1 MFQVYLDIFN
11 RKQDKMLIKK
21 MTLKPVE
28 REMIY

>member
-21 MTLKPVE
+21 MTFKPVE